1 MGTTEA
7 THYCMG
13 CLSHR
18 DDKHTEP
25 YNIQSEALKAV
36 LQVNEVMLCY
46 ICTKF
51 ILKSEQFVQ
60 NVQRNQKYLENS
72 QNLADSTLETSTH
85 KHQLVSLSVV
95 SLYSINLT
103 GDSNDLEMPIVTVL
117 SSQTNEV
124 TVKLEPKEELSLEYS
139 DQEFIDDHDLQESS
153 IKEEECLLN
162 NFKEENGQTLDNIS
176 LRQLK
181 KALKAGKIKNKIKSP
196 KKENQ
201 QDKEKKEKLKKQQKL
216 KDRRDLQNLNIQK
229 LNITLE
235 QCMKDRTKMREDPK
249 YKNLYYKCM
258 DCIKGFSFKESY
270 EKHME
275 VHSKVRGEF
284 ECDICKRRTDTLH
297 KLLEHKKYH
306 HIRYRCGEC
315 GLTRINRFT
324 IKDHYTAAHLSDV
337 CQYKCSH
344 CSKVF
349 NRQVSLRKHI
359 AYVHRSKNRIECK
372 YCSKTFANKESVKG
386 HVMLKHPT
394 TESSGQT
401 FTHHV
406 CKDCGG
412 GFKTLSQLKNHMT
425 KHSDQRDFYC
435 VECDKAFKTSYALKQ
450 HLKIAAPHVNYMEFK
465 LQCEHCE
472 KRFAVKRELE
482 QHLNRVHLNRKP
494 YQCDKCDKAYL
505 SLWSLTEHK
514 KFAHDGHKR
523 PLKYPCPQCDKVFA
537 QNSTLKSH
545 LRTHTGERPY
555 MCAECPAAFTQGSSL
570 RTHVKLVHLRLT
582 RDGLPKRHAA
592 TASS

>member
-139 DQEFIDDHDLQESS
+139 DQEFIDDH
-153 IKEEECLLN
+153 
-162 NFKEENGQTLDNIS
+162 
-176 LRQLK
+176 
-181 KALKAGKIKNKIKSP
+181 
-196 KKENQ
+196 
-201 QDKEKKEKLKKQQKL
+201 
-216 KDRRDLQNLNIQK
+216 DRRDLQNLNIQK